1 MGASRTYLLL
11 RRGRLRRGGLGGSL
25 IGNLDVLDVAPLEDD
40 RAVGLVGGRDL
51 GSLLATTLGAE
62 RPHCGDET
70 GGNGKGEI
78 GCRDGKKR
86 DDSVQGPRIGRR
98 DAPPV
103 RVSELS
109 WGSRLYRVP
118 SYLISDLDIRV
129 SFLPM

>member
-1 MGASRTYLLL
+1 MRRPSVPNDLTAETRRSGA
-11 RRGRLRRGGLGGSL
+11 GRVRSAIAR
-25 IGNLDVLDVAPLEDD
+25 EKE
-40 RAVGLVGGRDL
+40 GRFQD
-51 GSLLATTLGAE
+51 
-62 RPHCGDET
+62 
-70 GGNGKGEI
+70 
-78 GCRDGKKR
+78 
-86 DDSVQGPRIGRR
+86 PRIGRR

>member
-1 MGASRTYLLL
+1 MKTYLLL
-11 RRGRLRRGGLGGSL
+11 RRGRLRRGCLGGSL

-70 GGNGKGEI
+70 VGGGKGEI
-78 GCRDGKKR
+78 GYREGKEGR
-86 DDSVQGPRIGRR
+86 FQDPRIGRR